1 MSLPQIRAC
10 TADDAAALSLVAKA
24 TFLETFSGVLDGKAI
39 ISQCENV
46 HSSASYASQLENSTY
61 RFWLAAVDPGGAP
74 VGFTMVSNPDLP
86 VPITAHDIELK
97 RIYLLSKFQGGGTGK
112 RLLAEAIH
120 YARSSGANRLLLG
133 VYAGNVRAKDFYLA
147 QGFEQIGSRT
157 FDVGGVGYDDHILAL
172 SLNTYPLVQAD
183 AASRPHTWR
192 QRLAPLAAVQQR
204 GLTQAL
210 GCNNSFIKAGLSLSR
225 LEQVLTFASSAAR
238 LRRPALN

>member
-74 VGFTMVSNPDLP
+74 VGFAMVSNPDLP

-133 VYAGNVRAKDFYLA
+133 VYAGNVRAKISIWHRGSSRSAAELSTWAALA
-147 QGFEQIGSRT
+147 MTITFSRCHST
-157 FDVGGVGYDDHILAL
+157 PNHSFKPTLLHGRTLGGNGLPHL
-172 SLNTYPLVQAD
+172 
-183 AASRPHTWR
+183 RP
-192 QRLAPLAAVQQR
+192 
-204 GLTQAL
+204 
-210 GCNNSFIKAGLSLSR
+210 C
-225 LEQVLTFASSAAR
+225 SSAA
-238 LRRPALN
+238 